1 MIPYWR
7 VPVGLLDKAITHAL
21 AQTADVTVL
30 VAGDGEVPPTT
41 VRHDRLVVGT
51 FPTNLGAPATQQAM
65 LWGSPFPWY
74 APHGADDWVDRD
86 HVARLL
92 AARADV
98 VIPAAV
104 WSHQLDGRT
113 VIRRRSGV
121 VEVGLFRTAVLRAV
135 GGYGAQE
142 RCGQDSLFVS
152 ILLRTERCA
161 FAAKPTYHKVA
172 RLGSLTTDP
181 ATKGGSPYRTEMRL
195 RNQAV
200 LAECAR
206 LGWQRDAIR
215 AYRESLVPPELRT
228 QLEDRAALVARWLT

>member
-1 MIPYWR
+1 M
-7 VPVGLLDKAITHAL
+7 
-21 AQTADVTVL
+21 
-30 VAGDGEVPPTT
+30 
-41 VRHDRLVVGT
+41 
-51 FPTNLGAPATQQAM
+51 
-65 LWGSPFPWY
+65 
-74 APHGADDWVDRD
+74 DRD

-104 WSHQLDGRT
+104 WSHQFDGQT
-113 VIRRRSGV
+113 VVRHKSGV
-121 VEVGLFRTAVLRAV
+121 VEVGLFRTSVLKAI

-152 ILLRTERCA
+152 ILLKTEGWA

-181 ATKGGSPYRTEMRL
+181 ETKGGSPYRTAMRL

-206 LGWQRDAIR
+206 LGWKREAIR
-215 AYRESLVPPELRT
+215 AYRETLIPPELRV
-228 QLEDRAALVARWLT
+228 QVEDRAALVAQWLT